1 MHHIQPECLR
11 SPIFCFSGCG
21 GDQTGSTPREEDLS
35 VGNNRWDA
43 QRVRLSLN
51 GGAYCLEGSNRDVP
65 VHDRRSSVPVTNN
78 IFLLADRYV
87 DQLAALQPMLA
98 TQMGVPGFDGQ
109 WGVQDPSGWQDIG
122 ALFKRTLS
130 AIEALPPSDRH
141 REQLGRR
148 VLKDHLSGRVE
159 RIEHGHPLQDLN
171 NIASPVQGFRET
183 FDLMPKVSADDW
195 ELIASRLSSLHGA
208 VDGYIESLSE
218 GRRRG
223 LAAARRQVEAC
234 IEQCRVNSGSGSFFY
249 QLSAGAHDA
258 QVPDALQ
265 AEVDTGAAAARLAYA
280 HLANYLEDEYLP
292 DSVEADGVGLE
303 RYRRASRHF
312 LLTEIDHEAVY
323 HWAWQE
329 VAALRAQMVEVGRQ
343 IDPAL
348 GFQEIVQLLKTG
360 ADYVVSSEAE
370 FLSQMR
376 QCQMDALDQL
386 DGTVFDVPVP
396 IKQIDVQIAPPGTTL
411 GAYYIQPSEDF
422 SRAGSVWYAKLTDT
436 SVYPLFDEVTT
447 AYHEGFP
454 GHHLQIGVQM
464 CLGDELTRAHRL
476 AIWYDGYG
484 EGWALYAER
493 LMDEL
498 GFINRPEY
506 RFGLL
511 CSQLMRACR
520 VVIDIGMHLGL
531 IIPKD
536 AVFHSGDIWTFDL
549 AVEMLRDYGLMS
561 PVGARSEV
569 TRYLG
574 WPAQAISYKVGE
586 QFILDLR
593 AQAEHEAWFTLK
605 EFHRRIL
612 VSGPVGLDH
621 LKELILGQE

>member
-1 MHHIQPECLR
+1 M
-11 SPIFCFSGCG
+11 
-21 GDQTGSTPREEDLS
+21 S

-258 QVPDALQ
+258 QVPDTLQ

-520 VVIDIGMHLGL
+520 VVIDIGMHLGM

>member
-1 MHHIQPECLR
+1 M
-11 SPIFCFSGCG
+11 
-21 GDQTGSTPREEDLS
+21 S

-130 AIEALPPSDRH
+130 VIEALPPSDRH

-280 HLANYLEDEYLP
+280 YLANYLEDEYLP

-520 VVIDIGMHLGL
+520 VVIDIGMHLGM

>member
-1 MHHIQPECLR
+1 M
-11 SPIFCFSGCG
+11 
-21 GDQTGSTPREEDLS
+21 S

-265 AEVDTGAAAARLAYA
+265 AEVDTGAAAARLAYT

-422 SRAGSVWYAKLTDT
+422 SRTGSVWYAKPADT

-476 AIWYDGYG
+476 AVWYDGYG

-498 GFINRPEY
+498 GFIDRPEY

-511 CSQLMRACR
+511 CSQLMRTCR

-531 IIPKD
+531 TIPED
-536 AVFHSGDIWTFDL
+536 AIFHPGDIWTFDL

>member
-1 MHHIQPECLR
+1 M
-11 SPIFCFSGCG
+11 
-21 GDQTGSTPREEDLS
+21 S

-265 AEVDTGAAAARLAYA
+265 AEVDTGAAAARSAYA

>member
-1 MHHIQPECLR
+1 M
-11 SPIFCFSGCG
+11 S
-21 GDQTGSTPREEDLS
+21 
-35 VGNNRWDA
+35 
-43 QRVRLSLN
+43 
-51 GGAYCLEGSNRDVP
+51 
-65 VHDRRSSVPVTNN
+65 VTNN
-78 IFLLADRYV
+78 IFVLADRYV
-87 DQLAALQPMLA
+87 DELAALQPMLA

-109 WGVQDPSGWQDIG
+109 WGAQDPAGWQDIG
-122 ALFKRTLS
+122 ALLKRTLS
-130 AIEALPPSDRH
+130 AIEALPPSDQH
-141 REQLGRR
+141 RERLGRR
-148 VLKDHLSGRVE
+148 VLKDHLSGRLD
-159 RIEHGHPLQDLN
+159 RIEHDLPLQDLN

-183 FDLMPKVSADDW
+183 FDLMPKVGADDW
-195 ELIASRLSSLHGA
+195 ELIASRLSSLHEA
-208 VDGYIESLSE
+208 VAGYIESLSE

-223 LAAARRQVEAC
+223 LVTARRQVEAC
-234 IEQCRVNSGSGSFFY
+234 IEQCRVNSGPGSFFC
-249 QLSAGAHDA
+249 QLLDGVSDA
-258 QVPDALQ
+258 QMPDALR
-265 AEVDTGAAAARLAYA
+265 AEVDTGIAAARSAYA
-280 HLANYLEDEYLP
+280 HLAHYLESEYLP

-303 RYRRASRHF
+303 RYRTASRHF
-312 LLTEIDHEAVY
+312 LLTEIDHETVY

-329 VAALRAQMVEVGRQ
+329 VAALRKQMTEASRQ

-360 ADYVVSSEAE
+360 ADYVASSEAE

-376 QCQMDALDQL
+376 QCQMDALAQL
-386 DGTVFDVPVP
+386 DGTVFDVPIP
-396 IKQIDVQIAPPGTTL
+396 INQIDVQIAPPGATL

-422 SRAGSVWYAKLTDT
+422 SRAGSVWYAKPTDT

-493 LMDEL
+493 LMNEL
-498 GFINRPEY
+498 GFIDRPEY

-511 CSQLMRACR
+511 CSQLMRTCR

-531 IIPKD
+531 TIPEEGI
-536 AVFHSGDIWTFDL
+536 FHPGETWTFGL

-561 PVGARSEV
+561 PVDARSEV

-586 QFILDLR
+586 KFILDLR
-593 AQAEHEAWFTLK
+593 AQAEREAWFSLK

-612 VSGPVGLDH
+612 TSGPVGLDH

>member
-1 MHHIQPECLR
+1 M
-11 SPIFCFSGCG
+11 
-21 GDQTGSTPREEDLS
+21 S

-265 AEVDTGAAAARLAYA
+265 AEVDSGTAAARSAYA

-531 IIPKD
+531 TIPKD

>member
-1 MHHIQPECLR
+1 L
-11 SPIFCFSGCG
+11 
-21 GDQTGSTPREEDLS
+21 
-35 VGNNRWDA
+35 
-43 QRVRLSLN
+43 
-51 GGAYCLEGSNRDVP
+51 
-65 VHDRRSSVPVTNN
+65 VPVTNN

-87 DQLAALQPMLA
+87 DELAALQPMLA

-109 WGVQDPSGWQDIG
+109 WGTQDPSGWQDIG

-130 AIEALPPSDRH
+130 AIEALPPSELH
-141 REQLGRR
+141 REQFGRR
-148 VLKDHLSGRVE
+148 VLKDHLSGRLD
-159 RIEHGHPLQDLN
+159 RIEHDHPLQDLN

-183 FDLMPKVSADDW
+183 FDLMPKVGADDW
-195 ELIASRLSSLHGA
+195 ELIASRLSSLHEA
-208 VDGYIESLSE
+208 VAGYIESLSE

-223 LAAARRQVEAC
+223 LVVARRQVEAC
-234 IEQCRVNSGSGSFFY
+234 VEQCRVNSGPGSFFY
-249 QLSAGAHDA
+249 QLLAGVSDT
-258 QVPDALQ
+258 QMSDALRS
-265 AEVDTGAAAARLAYA
+265 EVDTGTAAACSAYA
-280 HLANYLEDEYLP
+280 HLANYLESEYLS

-303 RYRRASRHF
+303 RYRTASRHF
-312 LLTEIDHEAVY
+312 LLTEVDHEAVY

-329 VAALRAQMVEVGRQ
+329 VAALRKQMTEAGRQ
-343 IDPAL
+343 IDPVL

-360 ADYVVSSEAE
+360 ADYVASSEAE

-386 DGTVFDVPVP
+386 NGTVFDVPLP
-396 IKQIDVQIAPPGTTL
+396 INQIDVQIAPPGATL
-411 GAYYIQPSEDF
+411 GAYYIQPSENF
-422 SRAGSVWYAKLTDT
+422 SRAGSVWYAKPTDT

-476 AIWYDGYG
+476 AVWYDGYG

-498 GFINRPEY
+498 GFIDRPEY

-531 IIPKD
+531 TIPED
-536 AVFHSGDIWTFDL
+536 VVFHPGETWTFDL

-561 PVGARSEV
+561 PVDARSEV

-586 QFILDLR
+586 KFILDLR
-593 AQAEHEAWFTLK
+593 AQAEHETWFTLK

-612 VSGPVGLDH
+612 SSGPVGLDH
-621 LKELILGQE
+621 LKELILGSD

>member
-1 MHHIQPECLR
+1 
-11 SPIFCFSGCG
+11 
-21 GDQTGSTPREEDLS
+21 LS

-265 AEVDTGAAAARLAYA
+265 AEVDSGTAAARSAYA

-520 VVIDIGMHLGL
+520 VVIDIGMHLGM

>member
-1 MHHIQPECLR
+1 
-11 SPIFCFSGCG
+11 
-21 GDQTGSTPREEDLS
+21 
-35 VGNNRWDA
+35 
-43 QRVRLSLN
+43 
-51 GGAYCLEGSNRDVP
+51 
-65 VHDRRSSVPVTNN
+65 VPVTNN

-520 VVIDIGMHLGL
+520 VVIDIGMHLGM

>member
-1 MHHIQPECLR
+1 M
-11 SPIFCFSGCG
+11 
-21 GDQTGSTPREEDLS
+21 S

-51 GGAYCLEGSNRDVP
+51 GGAYCIEGSNRDVP

-348 GFQEIVQLLKTG
+348 VFQEIVQLLKTG

>member
-1 MHHIQPECLR
+1 M
-11 SPIFCFSGCG
+11 
-21 GDQTGSTPREEDLS
+21 S

-51 GGAYCLEGSNRDVP
+51 GGAYCIEGSNRDVP

-520 VVIDIGMHLGL
+520 VVIDIGMHLGM

>member
-1 MHHIQPECLR
+1 M
-11 SPIFCFSGCG
+11 
-21 GDQTGSTPREEDLS
+21 S

-265 AEVDTGAAAARLAYA
+265 AEVDSGTAAARLVYA

>member
-1 MHHIQPECLR
+1 
-11 SPIFCFSGCG
+11 
-21 GDQTGSTPREEDLS
+21 LS

-265 AEVDTGAAAARLAYA
+265 AEVDTGAAAARLAYT

-520 VVIDIGMHLGL
+520 VVIDIGMHLGM

>member
-1 MHHIQPECLR
+1 M
-11 SPIFCFSGCG
+11 
-21 GDQTGSTPREEDLS
+21 S

>member
-1 MHHIQPECLR
+1 M
-11 SPIFCFSGCG
+11 
-21 GDQTGSTPREEDLS
+21 S

-171 NIASPVQGFRET
+171 NIASPVQGFREI

-520 VVIDIGMHLGL
+520 VVIDIGMHLGM

>member
-1 MHHIQPECLR
+1 
-11 SPIFCFSGCG
+11 
-21 GDQTGSTPREEDLS
+21 
-35 VGNNRWDA
+35 
-43 QRVRLSLN
+43 
-51 GGAYCLEGSNRDVP
+51 
-65 VHDRRSSVPVTNN
+65 VPVTNN

-520 VVIDIGMHLGL
+520 VVIDIGMHLGM

-621 LKELILGQE
+621 LKELMLGQE

>member
-1 MHHIQPECLR
+1 M
-11 SPIFCFSGCG
+11 
-21 GDQTGSTPREEDLS
+21 S

-265 AEVDTGAAAARLAYA
+265 AEVDSGTAAARLAYA

-520 VVIDIGMHLGL
+520 VVIDIGM

>member
-1 MHHIQPECLR
+1 M
-11 SPIFCFSGCG
+11 
-21 GDQTGSTPREEDLS
+21 S

-141 REQLGRR
+141 RDQLGRR

-520 VVIDIGMHLGL
+520 VVIDIGMHLGM

>member
-1 MHHIQPECLR
+1 M
-11 SPIFCFSGCG
+11 
-21 GDQTGSTPREEDLS
+21 S

-265 AEVDTGAAAARLAYA
+265 AEVDSGTAAARLAYA

-520 VVIDIGMHLGL
+520 VVIDIGMHLGM

>member
-1 MHHIQPECLR
+1 M
-11 SPIFCFSGCG
+11 
-21 GDQTGSTPREEDLS
+21 S

-171 NIASPVQGFRET
+171 NIASPVQGFREI
-183 FDLMPKVSADDW
+183 FDLMPKASADDW

-223 LAAARRQVEAC
+223 LVTARRQVEAC

-265 AEVDTGAAAARLAYA
+265 AEVDSGTAAARLAYA

-520 VVIDIGMHLGL
+520 VVIDIGMHLGM

>member
-1 MHHIQPECLR
+1 
-11 SPIFCFSGCG
+11 
-21 GDQTGSTPREEDLS
+21 LS

-249 QLSAGAHDA
+249 QLSAGPHDA

-520 VVIDIGMHLGL
+520 VVIDIGMHLGM

>member
-1 MHHIQPECLR
+1 M
-11 SPIFCFSGCG
+11 
-21 GDQTGSTPREEDLS
+21 S

-265 AEVDTGAAAARLAYA
+265 AEVDSGTAAARSAYA

-422 SRAGSVWYAKLTDT
+422 FRAGSVWYAKLTDT

-520 VVIDIGMHLGL
+520 VVIDIGMHLGM

>member
-1 MHHIQPECLR
+1 M
-11 SPIFCFSGCG
+11 
-21 GDQTGSTPREEDLS
+21 S

-265 AEVDTGAAAARLAYA
+265 AEVDSGTAAARLAYA

>member
-1 MHHIQPECLR
+1 M
-11 SPIFCFSGCG
+11 
-21 GDQTGSTPREEDLS
+21 S

-195 ELIASRLSSLHGA
+195 ELIASRLSSLHRA

-386 DGTVFDVPVP
+386 DGTVFDVPLP
-396 IKQIDVQIAPPGTTL
+396 INQIDVQIAPPGATL

-422 SRAGSVWYAKLTDT
+422 SRAGSVWYAKPADT
-436 SVYPLFDEVTT
+436 SIYPLFDEVTT

-476 AIWYDGYG
+476 AVWYDGYG

-498 GFINRPEY
+498 GFIDRPEY

-520 VVIDIGMHLGL
+520 VVIDIGMHLGM

>member
-1 MHHIQPECLR
+1 M
-11 SPIFCFSGCG
+11 
-21 GDQTGSTPREEDLS
+21 S

-78 IFLLADRYV
+78 IFLLADHYV

-520 VVIDIGMHLGL
+520 VVIDIGMHLGM

>member
-1 MHHIQPECLR
+1 M
-11 SPIFCFSGCG
+11 
-21 GDQTGSTPREEDLS
+21 S

-78 IFLLADRYV
+78 IFSLADRYV

-171 NIASPVQGFRET
+171 NIASPVQGFREI
-183 FDLMPKVSADDW
+183 FDLMPKASADDW

-265 AEVDTGAAAARLAYA
+265 AEVDSGTAAARLAYA

-520 VVIDIGMHLGL
+520 VVIDIGMHLGM

-621 LKELILGQE
+621 LKELMLGQE

>member
-1 MHHIQPECLR
+1 M
-11 SPIFCFSGCG
+11 
-21 GDQTGSTPREEDLS
+21 S

-249 QLSAGAHDA
+249 QLSAGPHDA

-265 AEVDTGAAAARLAYA
+265 AEVDSGTAAARLAYA

-520 VVIDIGMHLGL
+520 VVIDIGMHLGM

-621 LKELILGQE
+621 LKELMLGQE

>member
-1 MHHIQPECLR
+1 M
-11 SPIFCFSGCG
+11 
-21 GDQTGSTPREEDLS
+21 S

-51 GGAYCLEGSNRDVP
+51 GGAYCIEGSNRDVP

-171 NIASPVQGFRET
+171 NIASPVQGFREI

-265 AEVDTGAAAARLAYA
+265 AEVDSGTAAARSAYA

>member
-1 MHHIQPECLR
+1 
-11 SPIFCFSGCG
+11 
-21 GDQTGSTPREEDLS
+21 LS

-265 AEVDTGAAAARLAYA
+265 AEVDSGTAAARLAYA

-520 VVIDIGMHLGL
+520 VVIDIGMHLGM

-621 LKELILGQE
+621 LKELMLGQE

>member
-1 MHHIQPECLR
+1 M
-11 SPIFCFSGCG
+11 
-21 GDQTGSTPREEDLS
+21 S

-171 NIASPVQGFRET
+171 NIASPVQGFREI
-183 FDLMPKVSADDW
+183 FDLMPKASADDW

-265 AEVDTGAAAARLAYA
+265 AEVDSGTAAARLAYA

-520 VVIDIGMHLGL
+520 VVIDIGMHLGM

-621 LKELILGQE
+621 LKELMLGQE

>member
-1 MHHIQPECLR
+1 
-11 SPIFCFSGCG
+11 
-21 GDQTGSTPREEDLS
+21 LS

-422 SRAGSVWYAKLTDT
+422 FRAGSVWYAKLTDT

-621 LKELILGQE
+621 LKELMLGQE

>member
-1 MHHIQPECLR
+1 
-11 SPIFCFSGCG
+11 
-21 GDQTGSTPREEDLS
+21 
-35 VGNNRWDA
+35 
-43 QRVRLSLN
+43 
-51 GGAYCLEGSNRDVP
+51 
-65 VHDRRSSVPVTNN
+65 VPVTNN

>member
-1 MHHIQPECLR
+1 M
-11 SPIFCFSGCG
+11 
-21 GDQTGSTPREEDLS
+21 S

-141 REQLGRR
+141 RDQLGRR

-265 AEVDTGAAAARLAYA
+265 AEVDSGTAAARLAYA

-520 VVIDIGMHLGL
+520 VVIDIGMHLGM

-621 LKELILGQE
+621 LKELMLGQE

>member
-1 MHHIQPECLR
+1 M
-11 SPIFCFSGCG
+11 
-21 GDQTGSTPREEDLS
+21 S

-265 AEVDTGAAAARLAYA
+265 AEVDSGTAAARLAYA

-531 IIPKD
+531 TIPKD

>member
-1 MHHIQPECLR
+1 M
-11 SPIFCFSGCG
+11 
-21 GDQTGSTPREEDLS
+21 S

-258 QVPDALQ
+258 QGPDALQ
-265 AEVDTGAAAARLAYA
+265 AEVDSGTAAARSAYA

-520 VVIDIGMHLGL
+520 VVIDIGMHLGM

>member
-1 MHHIQPECLR
+1 M
-11 SPIFCFSGCG
+11 
-21 GDQTGSTPREEDLS
+21 S

-148 VLKDHLSGRVE
+148 VLKEHLSGRVE

-520 VVIDIGMHLGL
+520 VVIDIGMHLGM

>member
-1 MHHIQPECLR
+1 M
-11 SPIFCFSGCG
+11 
-21 GDQTGSTPREEDLS
+21 S

-249 QLSAGAHDA
+249 QLSAGAYDA

>member
-1 MHHIQPECLR
+1 M
-11 SPIFCFSGCG
+11 
-21 GDQTGSTPREEDLS
+21 S

-265 AEVDTGAAAARLAYA
+265 AEVDSGTAAARSAYA